1 MLLIT
6 LKVVKN
12 FMKNKNILELC
23 LSPNLGGLEL
33 FLLSCYNDFSKKTS
47 CKVVVAP
54 NQKLD
59 KSLNSKDKLLLQ
71 RNKFFPIIPALKLAG
86 YIDKYD
92 IDIIH
97 FHWTRDM
104 ITVVL
109 AKLLCRK
116 RPKLIQS
123 RHMGMTRFKD
133 DFYHRW
139 LYKKIDLIHAVTLKV
154 KEQIVKFVPESI
166 RPRVETIYLG
176 TKVSEIN
183 HLLVKKIKDKY
194 QLQDEFIVGTVGRIE
209 EGKGQHI
216 LIDAINKLKEC
227 DIKCLIVGSAMNDQ
241 YLEELKEKIK
251 RLGLENKVIFTG
263 FTKNI
268 NEFMQVFDVNVLAT
282 KNETFGLVVIEAMVN
297 KVAMI
302 ATNNGGPLEIID
314 DNVDGLLFDGSSE
327 DLSEKIKFLFENK
340 EFKNS
345 LAISGYEKVQKKFNM
360 DFQMKKIYECL
371 NES

>member
-1 MLLIT
+1 
-6 LKVVKN
+6 
-12 FMKNKNILELC
+12 MKNNNILELC
-23 LSPNLGGLEL
+23 LAHGLGGLEL
-33 FLLSCYNDFSKKTS
+33 FSVSCYKNFSQKTN
-47 CKVVVAP
+47 CKIVVAP
-54 NQKLD
+54 NEKLD
-59 KSLNSKDKLLLQ
+59 NYLDNKNKYLIK
-71 RNKFFPIIPALKLAG
+71 RNKFFPIIPALRLAK
-86 YIDKYD
+86 YIDEND

-104 ITVVL
+104 MTAVL
-109 AKLLCRK
+109 AKLLSK
-116 RPKLIQS
+116 KKPKLIQS

-133 DFYHRW
+133 DLYHRW
-139 LYKKIDLIHAVTLKV
+139 LYKNIDIIHAVTYKV
-154 KEQIVKFVPESI
+154 KEQLEKFIPLDV
-166 RPRVETIYLG
+166 RPKLEMVYLG
-176 TKVSEIN
+176 TEVGEIDIKIVTE
-183 HLLVKKIKDKY
+183 LKKKY
-194 QLQDEFIVGTVGRIE
+194 KKNDEFIVGIVGRIE

-216 LIDAINKLKEC
+216 LIEAINKLKEF
-227 DIKCLIVGSAMNDQ
+227 DIKCLIVGSAMNDK
-241 YLEELKEKIK
+241 YLEELKEKIT